1 MKQERNGTV
10 PMTTPEPSR
19 LPENGYVL
27 DPESATEMARL
38 LLQDRL
44 INEMVGGLFPERE
57 NLDGIERILDIGCGP
72 GGWALDLA
80 RSYPQK
86 EITGIDISETML
98 TYANE
103 QKKLHGLENIHFEYM
118 DARQRL
124 GFADRSFDL
133 VNIRAAT
140 GYISRHTWP
149 LLLKECARITR
160 SAGVVRVTEIDH
172 PGLTNSGSF
181 EKYALHIT
189 RLLAKMEYGFAVDPY
204 TFGMSPML
212 GKVLQDAGYR
222 DIQMKSYVLDFSYG
236 TAFYPIQLQN
246 VVTGLQLLQ
255 PRLIAQEIATQEE
268 LERLYEAVVHDM
280 TSPTFCGILY
290 FFTMWGDRYQ

>member
-1 MKQERNGTV
+1 MQKICTFESVSRYDQDVASSLTQLSPELRQMKQERNGTV

-86 EITGIDISETML
+86 EITGIDISQQML

-103 QKKLHGLENIHFEYM
+103 QKK
-118 DARQRL
+118 
-124 GFADRSFDL
+124 
-133 VNIRAAT
+133 
-140 GYISRHTWP
+140 
-149 LLLKECARITR
+149 
-160 SAGVVRVTEIDH
+160 
-172 PGLTNSGSF
+172 
-181 EKYALHIT
+181 
-189 RLLAKMEYGFAVDPY
+189 
-204 TFGMSPML
+204 
-212 GKVLQDAGYR
+212 
-222 DIQMKSYVLDFSYG
+222 
-236 TAFYPIQLQN
+236 
-246 VVTGLQLLQ
+246 
-255 PRLIAQEIATQEE
+255 
-268 LERLYEAVVHDM
+268 
-280 TSPTFCGILY
+280 
-290 FFTMWGDRYQ
+290 